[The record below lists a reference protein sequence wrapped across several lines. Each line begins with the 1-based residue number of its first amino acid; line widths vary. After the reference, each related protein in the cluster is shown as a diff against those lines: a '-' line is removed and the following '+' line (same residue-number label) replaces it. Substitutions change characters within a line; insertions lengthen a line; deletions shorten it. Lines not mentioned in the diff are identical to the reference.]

1 MLPTQHTLPPLPS
14 HPLPSPVLHLCLP
27 ASSSA
32 VHRPQ
37 VCHDGTYHEE
47 WGPPH
52 STHPVPAHV
61 PTGERPH
68 PLATARK
75 HATFRYRSVVLCLC
89 SVVLISHSY
98 TPLKDTLKDVKLHNI
113 QSCVQPYLCYSDTG
127 QEGHA
132 GQTLLPCWPD

>member
-1 MLPTQHTLPPLPS
+1 MQYTHTRVLSAAHTTHPPS
-14 HPLPSPVLHLCLP
+14 SPLPSPSISCSALCLP

-32 VHRPQ
+32 VNRPQ
-37 VCHDGTYHEE
+37 VRHDGTYHEE

-113 QSCVQPYLCYSDTG
+113 QSCVQSYLCYSDTG
-127 QEGHA
+127 Q
-132 GQTLLPCWPD
+132 